1 MILEAPTRISEA
13 LGTLLGPLGRVLGG
27 SWEALGGIWE
37 TFGSCLGGMLG
48 LGECI
53 SSEPLKY

>member
-27 SWEALGGIWE
+27 SWEALGSILESFWYC
-37 TFGSCLGGMLG
+37 FGDFLELGKL
-48 LGECI
+48 L
-53 SSEPLKY
+53 